1 MSERP
6 MSERPK
12 RARRCQLSVPGSSE
26 KMMAKAAGLEVDH
39 IFLDLEDAVAPA
51 EKPSARSKI
60 VEALNSLDFGDSVR
74 CVRINDIE
82 TPWAYK
88 DIIEVVTGAG
98 ENLDTIMIPK
108 VKYAHEVKWVDILI
122 NQIEQDI
129 GLKHRIGIELLIE
142 EVEGMQ
148 NVDEIAVATPRLEA
162 MVFGMGDYSASQG
175 VDVREAMSSGG
186 SLYPG
191 DIWHYQR
198 QRVVIAC
205 RAAGIDAVDGPFG
218 NFRDPES
225 YEREATRAMVLGCV
239 GKWAIHPAQVEIAQR
254 VFSPTQEEVDRARKI
269 VQAYDAAVAR
279 GEGAAQVDDAM
290 IDAASVRLV
299 QNTLDKANLYGL

>member
-1 MSERP
+1 MSERT
-6 MSERPK
+6 MSDRPK

-26 KMMAKAAGLEVDH
+26 KMMAKATGLEVDH

-60 VEALNSLDFGDSVR
+60 IEALNSLDFGNSVR

-142 EVEGMQ
+142 EVEGIQ

-175 VDVREAMSSGG
+175 VDVKEAMSSGE
-186 SLYPG
+186 SIYPG

-239 GKWAIHPAQVEIAQR
+239 GKWAIHPAQVEVAQR

>member
-1 MSERP
+1 

-26 KMMAKAAGLEVDH
+26 KMMTKAAGLAVDH

-51 EKPSARSKI
+51 EKPSARGKI
-60 VEALNSLDFGDSVR
+60 VEALNNLDFGNSVR

-108 VKYAHEVKWVDILI
+108 VKHAHEVKWVDILI
-122 NQIEQDI
+122 HQIEQDI
-129 GLKHRIGIELLIE
+129 GLKQRIGIELLIE
-142 EVEGMQ
+142 EVEGIQ
-148 NVDEIAVATPRLEA
+148 NVDEIATATPRLEA

-175 VDVREAMSSGG
+175 VDVKEAMSSGD
-186 SLYPG
+186 SVYPG

-205 RAAGIDAVDGPFG
+205 RAAGIDAVAGPFG

>member
-1 MSERP
+1 

-26 KMMAKAAGLEVDH
+26 KMMTKAAGLAVDH

-51 EKPSARSKI
+51 EKPSARGKI
-60 VEALNSLDFGDSVR
+60 VEALNSLDFGNSVR

-108 VKYAHEVKWVDILI
+108 VKHAHEVKWVEILI
-122 NQIEQDI
+122 HQIEQDI
-129 GLKHRIGIELLIE
+129 GLKQRIGIELLIE
-142 EVEGMQ
+142 EVEGIQ
-148 NVDEIAVATPRLEA
+148 NVDEIATATPRLEA

-175 VDVREAMSSGG
+175 VDVKEAMSSGD
-186 SLYPG
+186 SVYPG

-218 NFRDPES
+218 NFRDPDS

>member
-1 MSERP
+1 

-26 KMMAKAAGLEVDH
+26 KMMTKAAGLAVDH

-51 EKPSARSKI
+51 EKPSARGKI
-60 VEALNSLDFGDSVR
+60 VEALNSLDFGNSVR

-108 VKYAHEVKWVDILI
+108 VKHAHEVKWVDILI
-122 NQIEQDI
+122 HQIEQDI
-129 GLKHRIGIELLIE
+129 GLKQRIGIELLIE
-142 EVEGMQ
+142 EVEGIQ
-148 NVDEIAVATPRLEA
+148 NVDEIAAATPRLEA

-175 VDVREAMSSGG
+175 VDVKEAMSSGD
-186 SLYPG
+186 SVYPG

>member
-1 MSERP
+1 MSERT

-26 KMMAKAAGLEVDH
+26 KMMTKAAGLAVDH

-51 EKPSARSKI
+51 EKPSARGKI
-60 VEALNSLDFGDSVR
+60 VEALNNLDFGNSVR

-108 VKYAHEVKWVDILI
+108 VKHAHEVKWVDILI
-122 NQIEQDI
+122 HQIEQDI

-175 VDVREAMSSGG
+175 VDVREAMSSGD

>member
-1 MSERP
+1 MSERT
-6 MSERPK
+6 MSDRPK

-88 DIIEVVTGAG
+88 DIIEVITGAG

-175 VDVREAMSSGG
+175 VDVKEAMSSGD

>member
-1 MSERP
+1 

-26 KMMAKAAGLEVDH
+26 KMMTKAAGLAVDH

-51 EKPSARSKI
+51 EKPSARGKI
-60 VEALNSLDFGDSVR
+60 VEALNNLDFGNSVR

-108 VKYAHEVKWVDILI
+108 VKHAHEVKWVDILI
-122 NQIEQDI
+122 HQIEQDI
-129 GLKHRIGIELLIE
+129 GLKQRIGIELLIE
-142 EVEGMQ
+142 EVEGIQ
-148 NVDEIAVATPRLEA
+148 NVDEIATATPRLEA

-175 VDVREAMSSGG
+175 VDVKEAMSSGD
-186 SLYPG
+186 SVYPG

-218 NFRDPES
+218 NFRDPDS

-254 VFSPTQEEVDRARKI
+254 VFSPTEEEVERARKI

>member
-1 MSERP
+1 

-26 KMMAKAAGLEVDH
+26 KMMTKAAALAVDH

-51 EKPSARSKI
+51 EKPSARGKI
-60 VEALNSLDFGDSVR
+60 VEALNNLDFGNSVR

-108 VKYAHEVKWVDILI
+108 VKHAHEVKWVDILI
-122 NQIEQDI
+122 RQIEQDI
-129 GLKHRIGIELLIE
+129 GLKQRIGIELLIE
-142 EVEGMQ
+142 EVEGIQ
-148 NVDEIAVATPRLEA
+148 NVDEIATATTRLEA

-175 VDVREAMSSGG
+175 VDVKEAMSSGD
-186 SLYPG
+186 SVYPG

-218 NFRDPES
+218 NFRDPDS

-254 VFSPTQEEVDRARKI
+254 VFSPTEEEVERARKI

>member
-1 MSERP
+1 

-26 KMMAKAAGLEVDH
+26 KMMTKAAGLAVDH

-51 EKPSARSKI
+51 EKPSARGKI
-60 VEALNSLDFGDSVR
+60 VEALNNLDFGNSVR

-108 VKYAHEVKWVDILI
+108 VKHAHEVKWVDILI
-122 NQIEQDI
+122 HQIEQDI
-129 GLKHRIGIELLIE
+129 GLKQRIGIELLIE
-142 EVEGMQ
+142 EVEGIQ
-148 NVDEIAVATPRLEA
+148 NVDEIATATPRLEA

-175 VDVREAMSSGG
+175 VDVKEAMSSGD
-186 SLYPG
+186 SVYPG

-218 NFRDPES
+218 NFRDPAS

-254 VFSPTQEEVDRARKI
+254 VFSPTEEEVERARKI

>member
-1 MSERP
+1 

-26 KMMAKAAGLEVDH
+26 KMMTKAAGLAVDH

-51 EKPSARSKI
+51 EKPSARGKI
-60 VEALNSLDFGDSVR
+60 VEALNNLDFGNSVR

-108 VKYAHEVKWVDILI
+108 VKHAHEVKWVDILI
-122 NQIEQDI
+122 HQIEQDI
-129 GLKHRIGIELLIE
+129 GLKQRIGIELLIE
-142 EVEGMQ
+142 EVEGIQ
-148 NVDEIAVATPRLEA
+148 NVDEIATATPRLEA

-175 VDVREAMSSGG
+175 VDVKEAMSSGD
-186 SLYPG
+186 SVYPG

>member
-1 MSERP
+1 

-26 KMMAKAAGLEVDH
+26 KMMTKAAGLAVDH

-51 EKPSARSKI
+51 EKPSARGKI
-60 VEALNSLDFGDSVR
+60 VEALNNLDFGNSVR

-108 VKYAHEVKWVDILI
+108 VKHAHEVKWVEILI
-122 NQIEQDI
+122 HQIEQDI
-129 GLKHRIGIELLIE
+129 GLKQRIGIELLIE
-142 EVEGMQ
+142 EVEGIQ
-148 NVDEIAVATPRLEA
+148 NVDEIATATPRLEA

-175 VDVREAMSSGG
+175 VDVKEAMSSGD
-186 SLYPG
+186 SVYPG

-254 VFSPTQEEVDRARKI
+254 VFSPTEEEVERARKI
-269 VQAYDAAVAR
+269 VQAYDAAGAR

>member
-1 MSERP
+1 

-26 KMMAKAAGLEVDH
+26 KMMTKAAGLAVDH

-51 EKPSARSKI
+51 EKPSARGKI
-60 VEALNSLDFGDSVR
+60 VEALNNLDFGNSVR

-108 VKYAHEVKWVDILI
+108 VKHAHEVKWVDILI
-122 NQIEQDI
+122 HQIEQDI
-129 GLKHRIGIELLIE
+129 GLKQRIGIELLIE
-142 EVEGMQ
+142 EVEGIQ
-148 NVDEIAVATPRLEA
+148 NVDEIATATPRLEA

-175 VDVREAMSSGG
+175 VDVKEAMSSGD
-186 SLYPG
+186 SVYPG

-218 NFRDPES
+218 NFRDPDS

>member
-1 MSERP
+1 

-12 RARRCQLSVPGSSE
+12 RARRSQLSVPGSSE
-26 KMMAKAAGLEVDH
+26 KMMTKAAGLAVDH

-51 EKPSARSKI
+51 EKPSARGKI
-60 VEALNSLDFGDSVR
+60 VEALNNLDFGNSVR

-108 VKYAHEVKWVDILI
+108 VKHAHEVKWVDILI
-122 NQIEQDI
+122 HQIEQDI
-129 GLKHRIGIELLIE
+129 GLKQRIGIELLIE
-142 EVEGMQ
+142 EVEGIQ
-148 NVDEIAVATPRLEA
+148 NVDEIATATPRLEA

-175 VDVREAMSSGG
+175 VDVKEAMSSGD
-186 SLYPG
+186 SVYPG

-218 NFRDPES
+218 NFRDPDS

-254 VFSPTQEEVDRARKI
+254 VFSPTEEEVERARKI

>member
-1 MSERP
+1 

-26 KMMAKAAGLEVDH
+26 KMMTKAAGLAVDH

-51 EKPSARSKI
+51 EKPSARGKI
-60 VEALNSLDFGDSVR
+60 VEALNNLDFGNSVR

-108 VKYAHEVKWVDILI
+108 VKHAHEVKWVDILI
-122 NQIEQDI
+122 HQIEQDI
-129 GLKHRIGIELLIE
+129 GLKQRIGIELLIE
-142 EVEGMQ
+142 EVEGIQ
-148 NVDEIAVATPRLEA
+148 NVDEIATATPRLEA

-175 VDVREAMSSGG
+175 VDVKEAMSSGD
-186 SLYPG
+186 SVYPG

-254 VFSPTQEEVDRARKI
+254 VFSPTQEEVERARKI

>member
-1 MSERP
+1 MSEK
-6 MSERPK
+6 PK

-26 KMMAKAAGLEVDH
+26 KMMAKAAGLAVDH

-175 VDVREAMSSGG
+175 VDVREAMSSGD

-225 YEREATRAMVLGCV
+225 YEREATRAMLLGCV

-254 VFSPTQEEVDRARKI
+254 VFSPKQEEVDRARKI

-279 GEGAAQVDDAM
+279 GEGAAQFDDAM
-290 IDAASVRLV
+290 IDAASVRMV
-299 QNTLDKANLYGL
+299 QNTLDKADLYGL

>member
-1 MSERP
+1 

-26 KMMAKAAGLEVDH
+26 KMMTKAAALAVDH

-51 EKPSARSKI
+51 EKPSARGKI
-60 VEALNSLDFGDSVR
+60 VEALNNLDFGNSVR

-108 VKYAHEVKWVDILI
+108 VKHAHEVKWVDILI
-122 NQIEQDI
+122 HQIEQDI
-129 GLKHRIGIELLIE
+129 GLKQRIGIELLIE
-142 EVEGMQ
+142 EVEGIQ
-148 NVDEIAVATPRLEA
+148 NVDEIATATPRLEA

-175 VDVREAMSSGG
+175 VDVKEAMSSGD
-186 SLYPG
+186 SVYPG

-218 NFRDPES
+218 NFRDPDS

>member
-1 MSERP
+1 MR
-6 MSERPK
+6 ERPK

-26 KMMAKAAGLEVDH
+26 KMMTKAAGLAVDH

-51 EKPSARSKI
+51 EKPSARGKI
-60 VEALNSLDFGDSVR
+60 VEALNSLDFGNAVR

-108 VKYAHEVKWVDILI
+108 VKHAHEVKWVDILI
-122 NQIEQDI
+122 RQIEQDI
-129 GLKHRIGIELLIE
+129 GLKQRIGIELLIE
-142 EVEGMQ
+142 EVEGIQ
-148 NVDEIAVATPRLEA
+148 NVDEIATATPRLEA

-175 VDVREAMSSGG
+175 VDVKEAMSSGD
-186 SLYPG
+186 SVYPG

>member
-1 MSERP
+1 

-26 KMMAKAAGLEVDH
+26 KMMTKAAGLAVDH
-39 IFLDLEDAVAPA
+39 IFLDLEDAVAPS
-51 EKPSARSKI
+51 EKPSARGKI
-60 VEALNSLDFGDSVR
+60 VEALNNLDFGNSVR

-108 VKYAHEVKWVDILI
+108 VKHAHEVKWVDILI
-122 NQIEQDI
+122 HQIEQDI
-129 GLKHRIGIELLIE
+129 GLKQRIGIELLIE
-142 EVEGMQ
+142 EVEGIQ
-148 NVDEIAVATPRLEA
+148 NVDEIATATPRLEA

-175 VDVREAMSSGG
+175 VDVKEAMSSGD
-186 SLYPG
+186 SVYPG

-218 NFRDPES
+218 NFRDPDS

-254 VFSPTQEEVDRARKI
+254 VFSPTEEEVERARKI

-299 QNTLDKANLYGL
+299 QNTLDKAKLYGL

>member
-1 MSERP
+1 

-175 VDVREAMSSGG
+175 VDVREAMSSGD

>member
-1 MSERP
+1 

-26 KMMAKAAGLEVDH
+26 KMMTKAAGLAVDH

-51 EKPSARSKI
+51 EKPSARGKI
-60 VEALNSLDFGDSVR
+60 VEALNNLDFGNSVR

-108 VKYAHEVKWVDILI
+108 VKHAHEVKWVDILI
-122 NQIEQDI
+122 HQIEQDI
-129 GLKHRIGIELLIE
+129 GLKQRIGIELLIE
-142 EVEGMQ
+142 EVEGIQ
-148 NVDEIAVATPRLEA
+148 NVDEIATATPRLEA

-175 VDVREAMSSGG
+175 VDVKEAMSSGD
-186 SLYPG
+186 SVYPG

-218 NFRDPES
+218 NFRDPDS

-239 GKWAIHPAQVEIAQR
+239 GKWAIHPAQVEIAQT
-254 VFSPTQEEVDRARKI
+254 VFSPTEEEVERARKI

>member
-1 MSERP
+1 

-26 KMMAKAAGLEVDH
+26 KMMTKAAALAVDH

-51 EKPSARSKI
+51 EKPSARGKI
-60 VEALNSLDFGDSVR
+60 VEALNNLDFGNSVR

-108 VKYAHEVKWVDILI
+108 VKHAHEVKWVDILI
-122 NQIEQDI
+122 HQIEQDI
-129 GLKHRIGIELLIE
+129 GLKQRIGIELLIE
-142 EVEGMQ
+142 EVEGIQ
-148 NVDEIAVATPRLEA
+148 NVDEIATATPRLEA

-175 VDVREAMSSGG
+175 VDVKEAMSSGD
-186 SLYPG
+186 SVYPG

>member
-1 MSERP
+1 

-26 KMMAKAAGLEVDH
+26 KMMTKAAGLAVDH

-51 EKPSARSKI
+51 EKPSARGKI
-60 VEALNSLDFGDSVR
+60 VEALNNLDFGNSVR

-108 VKYAHEVKWVDILI
+108 VKHAHEVKWVDILI
-122 NQIEQDI
+122 HQIEQDI
-129 GLKHRIGIELLIE
+129 GLKQRIGIELLIE
-142 EVEGMQ
+142 EVEGIQ
-148 NVDEIAVATPRLEA
+148 NVDEIATATTRLEA

-175 VDVREAMSSGG
+175 VDVKEAMSSGD
-186 SLYPG
+186 SVYPG

-218 NFRDPES
+218 NFRDPDS

>member
-1 MSERP
+1 

-26 KMMAKAAGLEVDH
+26 KMMTKAAGLAVDH

-51 EKPSARSKI
+51 EKPSARGKI
-60 VEALNSLDFGDSVR
+60 VEALNNLDFGNSVR

-108 VKYAHEVKWVDILI
+108 VKHAHEVKWVDILI
-122 NQIEQDI
+122 HQIEQDI
-129 GLKHRIGIELLIE
+129 GLKQRIGIELLIE
-142 EVEGMQ
+142 EVEGIQ
-148 NVDEIAVATPRLEA
+148 NVDEIATATTRLEA

-175 VDVREAMSSGG
+175 VDVKEAMSSGD
-186 SLYPG
+186 SVYPG

-218 NFRDPES
+218 NFRDPDS

-254 VFSPTQEEVDRARKI
+254 VFSPTEEEVERARKI

>member
-1 MSERP
+1 

-26 KMMAKAAGLEVDH
+26 KMMTKAAGLAVDH

-51 EKPSARSKI
+51 EKPSARGKI
-60 VEALNSLDFGDSVR
+60 VEALNNLDFGNSVR

-108 VKYAHEVKWVDILI
+108 VKHAHEVKWVDILI
-122 NQIEQDI
+122 HQIEQDI
-129 GLKHRIGIELLIE
+129 GLKQRIGIELLIE
-142 EVEGMQ
+142 EVEGIQ
-148 NVDEIAVATPRLEA
+148 NVDEIATATPRLEA

-175 VDVREAMSSGG
+175 VDVREAMSSGD

-218 NFRDPES
+218 NFRDPDS

>member
-1 MSERP
+1 

-26 KMMAKAAGLEVDH
+26 KMMTKAAGLAVDH

-51 EKPSARSKI
+51 EKPSARGKI
-60 VEALNSLDFGDSVR
+60 IEALNSLDFGNSVR

-108 VKYAHEVKWVDILI
+108 VKHAHEVKWVDILI
-122 NQIEQDI
+122 HQIEQDI

-142 EVEGMQ
+142 EVEGIQ
-148 NVDEIAVATPRLEA
+148 NVDEIAIATPRLEA

-175 VDVREAMSSGG
+175 VDVKEAMSSGD
-186 SLYPG
+186 SVYPG

-254 VFSPTQEEVDRARKI
+254 VFSPTQEEVERARKI
-269 VQAYDAAVAR
+269 VQAYDAAGAR

>member
-1 MSERP
+1 

-26 KMMAKAAGLEVDH
+26 KMMTKAAGLAVDH

-51 EKPSARSKI
+51 EKPSARGKI
-60 VEALNSLDFGDSVR
+60 VEALNNLDFGNSVR

-108 VKYAHEVKWVDILI
+108 VKHAHEVKWVDILI
-122 NQIEQDI
+122 RQIEQDI
-129 GLKHRIGIELLIE
+129 GLKQRIGIELLIE
-142 EVEGMQ
+142 EVEGIQ
-148 NVDEIAVATPRLEA
+148 NVDEIATATPRLEA

-175 VDVREAMSSGG
+175 VDVKEAMSSGD
-186 SLYPG
+186 SVYPG

-218 NFRDPES
+218 NFRDPDS

-254 VFSPTQEEVDRARKI
+254 VFSPTEEEVERARKI

>member
-1 MSERP
+1 

-26 KMMAKAAGLEVDH
+26 KMMTKAAGLAVDH

-51 EKPSARSKI
+51 EKPSARGKI
-60 VEALNSLDFGDSVR
+60 IDALNSLDFGNSVR

-108 VKYAHEVKWVDILI
+108 VKHAHEVKWVDILI
-122 NQIEQDI
+122 HQIEQDI

-142 EVEGMQ
+142 EVEGIQ
-148 NVDEIAVATPRLEA
+148 NVDEIATATPRLEA

-175 VDVREAMSSGG
+175 VDVKEAMSSGD
-186 SLYPG
+186 SVYPG

-225 YEREATRAMVLGCV
+225 YEREAARAMVLGCV

>member
-1 MSERP
+1 MR
-6 MSERPK
+6 ERPK

-26 KMMAKAAGLEVDH
+26 KMMTKAAALAVDH
-39 IFLDLEDAVAPA
+39 IFLDLEDAVAPT
-51 EKPSARSKI
+51 EKPSARGKI
-60 VEALNSLDFGDSVR
+60 VEALNGLDFGNSVR

-108 VKYAHEVKWVDILI
+108 VKHAHEVKWVDILI
-122 NQIEQDI
+122 HQIEQDI

-142 EVEGMQ
+142 EVEGIQ

-175 VDVREAMSSGG
+175 VDVKEAMSSGD
-186 SLYPG
+186 SVYPG

-254 VFSPTQEEVDRARKI
+254 VFSPTQEEVNRARKI
-269 VQAYDAAVAR
+269 VQAYDEAVAR

>member
-1 MSERP
+1 

-26 KMMAKAAGLEVDH
+26 KMMTKAAGLAVDH

-51 EKPSARSKI
+51 EKPSARGKI
-60 VEALNSLDFGDSVR
+60 VEALNNLDFGNSVR

-108 VKYAHEVKWVDILI
+108 VKHAHEVKWVDILI
-122 NQIEQDI
+122 HQIEQDI
-129 GLKHRIGIELLIE
+129 GLKQRIGIELLIE
-142 EVEGMQ
+142 EVEGIQ
-148 NVDEIAVATPRLEA
+148 NVDEIATATPRLEA

-175 VDVREAMSSGG
+175 VDVKEAMSSGD
-186 SLYPG
+186 SVYPG

-218 NFRDPES
+218 NFRDPDS

-254 VFSPTQEEVDRARKI
+254 VFSPTEEEVERARKI

-299 QNTLDKANLYGL
+299 QNTLDKAKLYGL

>member
-1 MSERP
+1 MSD
-6 MSERPK
+6 RPK
-12 RARRCQLSVPGSSE
+12 RARRCQLAVPGSSE
-26 KMMAKAAGLEVDH
+26 KMMAKAAGLAVDH

-51 EKPSARSKI
+51 EKPSARGKV
-60 VEALNSLDFGDSVR
+60 VEALNSLDFGGSVR

-108 VKYAHEVKWVDILI
+108 VKYAHDVKWVDILV

-129 GLKHRIGIELLIE
+129 GLKRQIGIELLIE
-142 EVEGMQ
+142 EVEGIQ
-148 NVDEIAVATPRLEA
+148 NVDEIAVSTPRLEA

-175 VDVREAMSSGG
+175 VSLRAAMGDSA
-186 SLYPG
+186 YPG

-198 QRVVIAC
+198 QRLVVAC
-205 RAAGIDAVDGPFG
+205 RAAGIDAVDGPFA
-218 NFRDPES
+218 NFRDPEG
-225 YEREATRAMVLGCV
+225 YQREAARAMVLGCV
-239 GKWAIHPAQVEIAQR
+239 GKWAIHPDQVEIAQR
-254 VFSPTQEEVDRARKI
+254 VFSPEREDVDQARKI

-279 GEGAAQVDDAM
+279 GEGAAQVDGSM
-290 IDAASVRLV
+290 IDAATVRIV
-299 QNTLDKANLYGL
+299 QNTLDKADLYGL

>member
-1 MSERP
+1 

-26 KMMAKAAGLEVDH
+26 KMMTKAAGLAVDH

-51 EKPSARSKI
+51 EKPSARGKI
-60 VEALNSLDFGDSVR
+60 VEALNNLDFGNSVR

-98 ENLDTIMIPK
+98 KHLDTIMIPK
-108 VKYAHEVKWVDILI
+108 VKHAHEVKWVDILI
-122 NQIEQDI
+122 HQIEQDI
-129 GLKHRIGIELLIE
+129 GLKQRIGIELLIE
-142 EVEGMQ
+142 EVEGIQ
-148 NVDEIAVATPRLEA
+148 NVDEIATATPRLEA

-175 VDVREAMSSGG
+175 VDVKEAMSSGD
-186 SLYPG
+186 SVYPG

-269 VQAYDAAVAR
+269 VKAYDAAVAR

>member
-1 MSERP
+1 

-26 KMMAKAAGLEVDH
+26 KMMTKAAGLAVDH

-51 EKPSARSKI
+51 EKPSARGKI
-60 VEALNSLDFGDSVR
+60 VEALNSLDFGNSVR

-108 VKYAHEVKWVDILI
+108 VKHAHEVKWVDILI
-122 NQIEQDI
+122 HQIEQDI
-129 GLKHRIGIELLIE
+129 GLKQRIGIELLIE
-142 EVEGMQ
+142 EVEGIQ
-148 NVDEIAVATPRLEA
+148 NVDEIATATPRLEA

-175 VDVREAMSSGG
+175 VDVKEAMSSGD
-186 SLYPG
+186 SVYPG

-254 VFSPTQEEVDRARKI
+254 VFSPTEEEVERARKI

>member
-1 MSERP
+1 

-26 KMMAKAAGLEVDH
+26 KMMTKAAALAVDH

-51 EKPSARSKI
+51 EKPSARGKI
-60 VEALNSLDFGDSVR
+60 VEALNNLDFGNSVR

-108 VKYAHEVKWVDILI
+108 VKHAHEVKWVDILI
-122 NQIEQDI
+122 HQIEQDI
-129 GLKHRIGIELLIE
+129 GLKQRIGIELLIE
-142 EVEGMQ
+142 EVEGIQ
-148 NVDEIAVATPRLEA
+148 NVDEIATATPRLEA

-175 VDVREAMSSGG
+175 VDVKEAMSSGD
-186 SLYPG
+186 SVYPG

-254 VFSPTQEEVDRARKI
+254 VFSPTEEEVERARKI